1 MTSCHMTLTR
11 TWVVVVYGW
20 LAKHFSAPCV
30 VGLGERNFTLVL
42 LCFAA
47 VYLPR
52 LAWWLV
58 VALLDAPS
66 ARRKA
71 AASVFFFVF
80 RKKTLVARHGCKLC
94 AAKNGSPRTAAGFA
108 AYISSLVSEI
118 LLLRRAFRH
127 ATVTFVQLLQCPAFI
142 SYQLR
147 RSVSIPEPPGLGT

>member
-1 MTSCHMTLTR
+1 MTLTR

-30 VGLGERNFTLVL
+30 VGLRERNFTLVL

-71 AASVFFFVF
+71 AGVGFFRFPKENTR
-80 RKKTLVARHGCKLC
+80 RKAWVQAVRREKWQP
-94 AAKNGSPRTAAGFA
+94 SD
-108 AYISSLVSEI
+108 SSRICGL
-118 LLLRRAFRH
+118 H
-127 ATVTFVQLLQCPAFI
+127 FI
-142 SYQLR
+142 T
-147 RSVSIPEPPGLGT
+147 GK